1 VTKSQP
7 QIQPP
12 NQPKKKAT
20 VDAALA
26 SSAGPCHDAEVTPG
40 SSADSGSPA
49 DAGRDFAVVCYREE
63 GRWELGLLPER
74 ASSSL
79 EALISALRQQP
90 GEVGAVGLIDVDDDF
105 FVAVRVA
112 GDDVRLLLS
121 DVTAADEWPL
131 AREVL
136 EWLGIP
142 EPTDED
148 FDDVE
153 PVGDLGLFADLGLP
167 EIELGL
173 MLSDIDAYADEMLF
187 SIARRLGFG
196 DDLERLVDAVLH

>member
-1 VTKSQP
+1 MSSDRSP
-7 QIQPP
+7 G
-12 NQPKKKAT
+12 
-20 VDAALA
+20 A
-26 SSAGPCHDAEVTPG
+26 SEVG
-40 SSADSGSPA
+40 SGSGD

-79 EALISALRQQP
+79 ESLISVLRQQP
-90 GEVGAVGLIDVDDDF
+90 GEVTVGLVDIADDF
-105 FVAVRVA
+105 FVAVRLS
-112 GDDVRLLLS
+112 GEGVRLLLS

-131 AREVL
+131 AREAL
-136 EWLGIP
+136 EWLGVP

-148 FDDVE
+148 FDDVV
-153 PVGDLGLFADLGLP
+153 PAGDLALFSDLGLP

-196 DDLERLVDAVLH
+196 DDLERLVDAGVH

>member
-1 VTKSQP
+1 M
-7 QIQPP
+7 
-12 NQPKKKAT
+12 
-20 VDAALA
+20 
-26 SSAGPCHDAEVTPG
+26 SSDRGAGTSLGAG
-40 SSADSGSPA
+40 RDSGSQD

-63 GRWELGLLPER
+63 GQWELGLLPE
-74 ASSSL
+74 AATSSL
-79 EALISALRQQP
+79 EHFLAVLRQQP
-90 GEVGAVGLIDVDDDF
+90 GEVGTVGLVDVADDF
-105 FVAVRVA
+105 FVVARVT

-136 EWLGIP
+136 EWLGVP
-142 EPTDED
+142 EPSDD
-148 FDDVE
+148 DLDDVV
-153 PVGDLGLFADLGLP
+153 PAGDLSLFSDLGIP

-196 DDLERLVDAVLH
+196 DDLERLVDTSVH